1 MSRVK
6 DLTGQRFGR
15 LVVVKRAG
23 SKKTKSGPVYAT
35 WWCQCDCGSPLKEIT
50 SKALTSGATV
60 SCGCYKREQ
69 SSERLKTRPYSFFL
83 QDKHKTNCYNLSGD
97 YGIGYT
103 SKGEEFFF
111 DLEDYNKIKDYC
123 WNKTKKGYIV
133 AGILKPERDKTNK
146 SVVSLHVLVMGEK
159 EGYVVDHRNRKKNDC
174 RKENLRYATHTE
186 NCRNISV
193 AKDNTTGI
201 IGVMRRE
208 NNKYRSRIRVNG
220 KLIDLGTYSNIEDAI
235 VARLRG
241 EKEYFGDFAPQKH
254 LFEQYGI

>member
-1 MSRVK
+1 MIKRLQNGRYYGENIY
-6 DLTGQRFGR
+6 DL
-15 LVVVKRAG
+15 
-23 SKKTKSGPVYAT
+23 SN
-35 WWCQCDCGSPLKEIT
+35 E
-50 SKALTSGATV
+50 
-60 SCGCYKREQ
+60 
-69 SSERLKTRPYSFFL
+69 
-83 QDKHKTNCYNLSGD
+83 

-103 SKGEEFFF
+103 SNTKEPFYF
-111 DLEDYNKIKDYC
+111 DLEDYDKIKDYC

-133 AGILKPERDKTNK
+133 AGTLKPERDKTNK
-146 SVVSLHVLVMGEK
+146 GVVSLHVLVMGEK
-159 EGYVVDHRNRKKNDC
+159 EGYVIDHRNRKKNDC

-201 IGVMRRE
+201 IGVMRRK

>member
-1 MSRVK
+1 MSKAK
-6 DLTGQRFGR
+6 DLTGQRFGK

-23 SKKTKSGPVYAT
+23 SKKTKGGVIRAT
-35 WWCQCDCGSPLKEIT
+35 WWCQCDCGSPLKEIKST
-50 SKALTSGATV
+50 SLLMGHTK
-60 SCGCYKREQ
+60 SCGC
-69 SSERLKTRPYSFFL
+69 LKTE
-83 QDKHKTNCYNLSGD
+83 QCKNKHKTNYYNLSGD

-111 DLEDYNKIKDYC
+111 DLEDYDKIKDYC

-133 AGILKPERDKTNK
+133 AGMLKPERDKTNK

-235 VARLRG
+235 VARLKG

>member
-1 MSRVK
+1 MNRAK

-15 LVVVKRAG
+15 LVVIKRAG

-69 SSERLKTRPYSFFL
+69 SSERLKARPYSFFL
-83 QDKHKTNCYNLSGD
+83 QDKHKTNYYNLSGD

-111 DLEDYNKIKDYC
+111 DLEDYDKIKDYC
-123 WNKTKKGYIV
+123 WYINN
-133 AGILKPERDKTNK
+133 R
-146 SVVSLHVLVMGEK
+146 
-159 EGYVVDHRNRKKNDC
+159 GYVTTGIHKPNNKHATIFLHILIKGKKDGYVIDHCNRKKNDC
-174 RKENLRYATHTE
+174 RKKNLRYASPTE
-186 NCRNISV
+186 NSYNISTPKNNSSGFIGV
-193 AKDNTTGI
+193 AK
-201 IGVMRRE
+201 RK
-208 NNKYRSRIRVNG
+208 NKYRSRIKVNG
-220 KLIDLGTYSNIEDAI
+220 KIINLGTYSNLEDAI
-235 VARLRG
+235 IARLKA

>member
-1 MSRVK
+1 MSKAK
-6 DLTGQRFGR
+6 DLTGQRFGK

-23 SKKTKSGPVYAT
+23 SKKTKGGVIRAT
-35 WWCQCDCGSPLKEIT
+35 WWCQCDCGSPLKEIKST
-50 SKALTSGATV
+50 SLLMGHTK
-60 SCGCYKREQ
+60 SCGC
-69 SSERLKTRPYSFFL
+69 LKTE
-83 QDKHKTNCYNLSGD
+83 QCKNKHKTNYYNLSGD

-111 DLEDYNKIKDYC
+111 DLEDYDKIKDYC

-133 AGILKPERDKTNK
+133 AGMLKPERDKTNK

-193 AKDNTTGI
+193 AKDNSTGI
-201 IGVMRRE
+201 IGVMRRK

-235 VARLRG
+235 IARLRG

>member
-1 MSRVK
+1 MSKAK
-6 DLTGQRFGR
+6 DLTGQRFGK

-23 SKKTKSGPVYAT
+23 SKKTKGGVIRAT
-35 WWCQCDCGSPLKEIT
+35 WWCQCDCGSPLKEIKST
-50 SKALTSGATV
+50 SLLMGHTK
-60 SCGCYKREQ
+60 SCGC
-69 SSERLKTRPYSFFL
+69 LKTE
-83 QDKHKTNCYNLSGD
+83 QCKNKHKTNYYNLSGD

-111 DLEDYNKIKDYC
+111 DLEDYDKIKDYC

-193 AKDNTTGI
+193 AKDNSTGI
-201 IGVMRRE
+201 IGVMRRK

-235 VARLRG
+235 IARLRG